1 MKSLH
6 LIPSLLLLSSGA
18 FAASALSG
26 GVSGTGTNQ
35 SAIPLPYRTLEVDAG
50 MSYYPGSELGF
61 QDESGR
67 AVKEAGADRF
77 DMAGAIGYGILPF
90 LEGNVMVPYYRDQ
103 DLSGKQFK
111 GMGDIRAS
119 LKFNYPPY
127 PHKKGFEISL
137 LAQLDL
143 PTATSAGEFNGYTR
157 HAYYT
162 VSGTGDDS
170 TRNAFGARGATVS
183 ARMLTTAN
191 LGAIEGFV
199 PVLFHLNWGA
209 AFSGASSQNAFL
221 LGGGAEITPYP
232 AVSIFWNFNS
242 EVSITQSS
250 RSIPIFTHP
259 FASSAGLQ
267 LNFPKAHLEVY
278 GGVHFVMNSYPDT
291 LYSAPHKSKAGSPN
305 YLRYPDM
312 GWFGGLSTNFS
323 FLPKD
328 PDGDGIK
335 GELDRCPME
344 AEDADRFDDEDGCPE
359 LDNDKDG
366 ILDSKDK
373 CPMVAEDVDEFEDT
387 DGCPEPD
394 NDLDSIP
401 DTKDK
406 CPIAPEDRD
415 GFQDEDGCTD
425 PDNDTDGILD
435 EKDKCP
441 AKVEDQDGFQDEDGC
456 PDSDNDNDGIP
467 DNLDRCPNQTE
478 TVNGVEDG
486 DGCPDSQPTVN
497 PGTFVPK
504 TGAQGPGVSVSP
516 SGK

>member
-1 MKSLH
+1 MRFSILTFGLLALTSSLH
-6 LIPSLLLLSSGA
+6 
-18 FAASALSG
+18 AAAALSG

-50 MSYYPGSELGF
+50 MSYYQGSDLGL
-61 QDESGR
+61 QTEEGR
-67 AVKEAGADRF
+67 SVKEEGADRF
-77 DMAGAIGYGILPF
+77 DMAGSVGYGLLPF
-90 LEGNVMVPYYRDQ
+90 LEANLFVPYYRDVN
-103 DLSGKQFK
+103 LSGKEYK
-111 GMGDIRAS
+111 GMGDIRTS
-119 LKFNYPPY
+119 FKFNYPPY
-127 PHKKGFEISL
+127 PHKKGFEVSL

-143 PTATSAGEFNGYTR
+143 PTATSAGKHYGYTR
-157 HAYYT
+157 HAWYT
-162 VSGTGDDS
+162 VSGSSDDS
-170 TRNAFGARGATVS
+170 TRNAFGARGATIS

-199 PVLFHLNWGA
+199 PILFHLNWGA

-221 LGGGAEITPYP
+221 LGGGAEVTPYP

-250 RSIPIFTHP
+250 RSIPLFSHP

-278 GGVHFVMNSYPDT
+278 GGVHFTMNSYPDST
-291 LYSAPHKSKAGSPN
+291 YSAPQYASAGTPS
-305 YLRYPDM
+305 YLRYPDL

-335 GELDRCPME
+335 GEKDRCPND
-344 AEDADRFDDEDGCPE
+344 AEDSDRFEDDDGCPD

-373 CPMVAEDVDEFEDT
+373 CPDVKEDVDEFEDE

-401 DTKDK
+401 DTQDK
-406 CPIAPEDRD
+406 CPIAAEDLD
-415 GFQDEDGCTD
+415 GFQDEDGCPD
-425 PDNDTDGILD
+425 PDNDGDGILD
-435 EKDKCP
+435 TKDKCP
-441 AKVEDQDGFQDEDGC
+441 GKLEDQDGFQDEDGC
-456 PDSDNDNDGIP
+456 PDTDNDNDGIP
-467 DNLDRCPNQTE
+467 DNLDRCPNQSE
-478 TVNGVEDG
+478 TVNGIEDG
-486 DGCPDSQPTVN
+486 DGCPDTQPSIN
-497 PGTFVPK
+497 PGTYVPK
-504 TGAQGPGVSVSP
+504 TGVTSQGVQPASR
-516 SGK
+516 